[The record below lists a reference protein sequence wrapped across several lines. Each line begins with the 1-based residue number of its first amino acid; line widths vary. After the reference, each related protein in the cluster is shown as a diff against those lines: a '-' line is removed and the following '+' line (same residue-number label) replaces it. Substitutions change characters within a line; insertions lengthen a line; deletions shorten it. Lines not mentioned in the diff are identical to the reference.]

1 MTLNLAVL
9 LEESAKERP
18 EKTALVIG
26 GHEVSYSA
34 LRDGAGSFAGALSS
48 MGVGPGDRV
57 ALMVPNVPQFV
68 VAYYAILATGAS
80 VVPLNVLLKGPE
92 ITYHLDD
99 SDAKVIVAWEGF
111 LEEAR
116 KGFEGS
122 GGTCERLVVVES
134 PGGSG
139 ATGDEGSFEA
149 LLGEHPPGFDSHP
162 TMPDDTAVVIYTSG
176 TTGRPKGA
184 ELTHANMFMNAM
196 CNADKLLKMEDD
208 DVAIAVLP
216 LFHIFGQTCVMN
228 ATIYRG
234 GTMVLVPRFEP
245 GATLQAIQDAGVT
258 VFSGVPTMYQYLLRH
273 PDLDRYDRS
282 SLRIGVSGGA
292 SMPVEVMKAFEER
305 FGVVILEGYGL
316 SESSPTAIFNR
327 SVEERK
333 VGSIGLPIWGTG
345 AKVVDANGREAA
357 PGERGELALY
367 GHHIMKGYLNKPEA
381 TAEAM
386 KNGWFHTGDI
396 ATMDEDGY
404 FYIVDRVKDMVIRGG
419 YNVYPREVEEALYEH
434 PGVAEVAVIG
444 IPHEELGEEVAAVV
458 AMKDGESATEEEMI
472 SFAKER
478 VASYKYP
485 RNVTFVDELPKTAT
499 GKILKREL
507 TTGATDAAGPERVR
521 G

>member
-18 EKTALVIG
+18 EKPALVIG
-26 GHEVSYSA
+26 GREISYSA
-34 LRDGAGSFAGALSS
+34 LRDGAKSFAGALSS

-57 ALMVPNVPQFV
+57 AIMIPNVPQFV
-68 VAYYAILATGAS
+68 VAYYGILATGAS

-116 KGFEGS
+116 KGYDGAAS
-122 GGTCERLVVVES
+122 CESLVVVES
-134 PGGSG
+134 PDGSG
-139 ATGDEGSFEA
+139 AIGDEKGFETLLREYPPEFEA
-149 LLGEHPPGFDSHP
+149 HP

-196 CNADKLLKMEDD
+196 CNADKLLKMDEDD
-208 DVAIAVLP
+208 VVIAVLP

-228 ATIYRG
+228 AAIYRG

-245 GATLQAIQDAGVT
+245 EAALKAIQDSGVT

-273 PDLDRYDRS
+273 PELDKYDIS
-282 SLRIGVSGGA
+282 SLRTGVSGGA
-292 SMPVEVMKAFEER
+292 SMPVEVMKAVEER
-305 FGVVILEGYGL
+305 FGIVILEGYGL
-316 SESSPTAIFNR
+316 SESSPTATFNR

-333 VGSIGLPIWGTG
+333 VGSIGLPIWGTE
-345 AKVVDANGREAA
+345 AKVVDGNDAEVT
-357 PGERGELALY
+357 PGERGELLLR

-386 KNGWFHTGDI
+386 KNGWFHTGDL

-404 FYIVDRVKDMVIRGG
+404 FYIVDRVKDMIIRGG
-419 YNVYPREVEEALYEH
+419 YNVYPREVEEVLYEH
-434 PGVAEVAVIG
+434 PGIAEIAVIG

-458 AMKDGESATEEEMI
+458 AMKDGESATEEEI
-472 SFAKER
+472 IAFAKDR
-478 VASYKYP
+478 VAAYKYP
-485 RNVTFVDELPKTAT
+485 RSVTFVDELPKTAT

-507 TTGATDAAGPERVR
+507 TKGAAGSTRVK